1 MKSRGA
7 PIQPATKLPLEV
19 FGKWTLRGE
28 RYCRELLADTL
39 ASRGRRFELSTPVWI
54 DICRE
59 LSKGGLD
66 TQQKVSAAADRV
78 LALHRERIAK
88 ENASQPS
95 PFDLKDE
102 PWADLEITTLPES
115 WENFDIS
122 DLIPEGDPFQTPAK
136 DPICR
141 P

>member
-78 LALHRERIAK
+78 LALHRARIAK

-95 PFDLKDE
+95 PFDLEDE
-102 PWADLEITTLPES
+102 PLADLENSTLPES

-122 DLIPEGDPFQTPAK
+122 DLISDGDPFHAPAK
-136 DPICR
+136 DSVRR